1 MPGTQHRD
9 TMSTALHDLR
19 YGFRTLAKSPG
30 FTVTA
35 VLCLAV
41 GIGGTT
47 AIFSLVHAVLLRPL
61 PFGNP
66 DRLVVLRSES
76 PIRGLRDYRV
86 SVHDFLD
93 YKQQN
98 QSFDGMAVYE
108 WHQMDLIGEDH
119 FERLPGAPGGQGLL
133 RRVTP
138 ATGAGP

>member
-1 MPGTQHRD
+1 
-9 TMSTALHDLR
+9 MSGRGDRWHHGVIQL
-19 YGFRTLAKSPG
+19 G
-30 FTVTA
+30 
-35 VLCLAV
+35 
-41 GIGGTT
+41 
-47 AIFSLVHAVLLRPL
+47 PL